1 MSLGVEGFESVELSG
16 LVALNLFSFWDQAKR
31 FVENRSKYKSLCL
44 EVRLKFA
51 VKEHYCSV
59 DSSYVWHIVILGSI
73 YNWEIGHIGNAFWE
87 VWTSESEMGECWVN
101 RKV

>member
-1 MSLGVEGFESVELSG
+1 M
-16 LVALNLFSFWDQAKR
+16 VALNLFSFWDQAKR

-59 DSSYVWHIVILGSI
+59 DSSYVWHIVILG
-73 YNWEIGHIGNAFWE
+73 
-87 VWTSESEMGECWVN
+87 
-101 RKV
+101 